1 MQALTAQGESF
12 QNYTLVRD
20 PLDLPPCA
28 RWAAPI
34 SRVPLARGRL
44 AFVECQL
51 QNCLLTPLPLS
62 DRQVAL
68 YSPEDVTILLG
79 LLDCSADVVP
89 RGWKQDKHGYSGES
103 VRKP

>member
-1 MQALTAQGESF
+1 MRAEEPT
-12 QNYTLVRD
+12 
-20 PLDLPPCA
+20 P
-28 RWAAPI
+28 
-34 SRVPLARGRL
+34 RVPLARGRL